1 MPPRAAAYRRA
12 DGLADVV
19 AAEQELPLRNFCG
32 IGPSGGRGD
41 DLHGSERFADKVV
54 QDALLLAAAN
64 KLAIRS
70 LISFFGAGIAAREPF
85 QGVRMFERGEPFGSH
100 GVHDRFDGR
109 LRCRPLWLWP
119 CSLPIELC
127 GYGAGRRDQ
136 TSGLCFTRAALCQ
149 LSY

>member
-32 IGPSGGRGD
+32 IGPSVGRGD

-54 QDALLLAAAN
+54 HAALLLAAAN

-70 LISFFGAGIAAREPF
+70 LISSLARASQRESRSRVTGCLSAASPSVLTACMIASM
-85 QGVRMFERGEPFGSH
+85 V
-100 GVHDRFDGR
+100 D
-109 LRCRPLWLWP
+109 
-119 CSLPIELC
+119 
-127 GYGAGRRDQ
+127 
-136 TSGLCFTRAALCQ
+136 
-149 LSY
+149 